1 MLRAFCVWG
10 VFWMRFAYGLPQ
22 SLSESFFDV
31 RSEDKPDF
39 DDFFGN
45 GCFPNLATQTL
56 VECSNEQWLDTI
68 EENCDVRPRAKSC
81 CCSG

>member
-31 RSEDKPDF
+31 RSEDQADPHRKFAYD
-39 DDFFGN
+39 
-45 GCFPNLATQTL
+45 CFRRFAT
-56 VECSNEQWLDTI
+56 LDPLNPLLQLRVSPVST
-68 EENCDVRPRAKSC
+68 
-81 CCSG
+81 

>member
-31 RSEDKPDF
+31 RSEDEAAV
-39 DDFFGN
+39 G
-45 GCFPNLATQTL
+45 GRWSEVCT
-56 VECSNEQWLDTI
+56 
-68 EENCDVRPRAKSC
+68 RPIPAFQL
-81 CCSG
+81 